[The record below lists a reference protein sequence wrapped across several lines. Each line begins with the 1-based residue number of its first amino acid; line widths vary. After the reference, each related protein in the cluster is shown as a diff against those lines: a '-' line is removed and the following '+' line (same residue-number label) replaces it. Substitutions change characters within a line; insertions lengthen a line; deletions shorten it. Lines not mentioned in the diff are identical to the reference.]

1 MGGWRAFG
9 MGEAT
14 VTTQTYKEGT
24 LVIDMYDAKTKRLIW
39 RGAVEGTLSDRAG
52 KNEENLN
59 KAVAK
64 MFKDFPPGSTKR

>member
-1 MGGWRAFG
+1 

-14 VTTQTYKEGT
+14 VSEQDFKEGT
-24 LVIDMYDAKTKRLIW
+24 LVVNMYDAKTKRILW
-39 RGAVEGTLSDRAG
+39 HGAVEGTLSDKAD
-52 KNEENLN
+52 KNEKNLN